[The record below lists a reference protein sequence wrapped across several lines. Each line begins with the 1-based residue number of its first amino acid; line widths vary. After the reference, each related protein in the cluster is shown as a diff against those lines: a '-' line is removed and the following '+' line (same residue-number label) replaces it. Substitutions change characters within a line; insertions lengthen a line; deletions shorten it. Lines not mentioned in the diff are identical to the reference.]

1 MPNSLLRLLC
11 WLLLAAL
18 LIYLLICAGLYLF
31 QRSLLYFP
39 QPSRYQDAAH
49 TLMLPVTGAMLQVT
63 TEARAG
69 AGAVLYFGGNAEDVS
84 LNLTTFAQAFPDRAV
99 YLMHYRGYGQSSGE
113 PSEAALQQD
122 ALVLFDQVAQQHQ
135 DIAVIG
141 RSLGSGVAIW
151 LASQR
156 PVSRLVLVTPYD
168 SIEAVAAGQYPYVP
182 VSWLLRDK
190 YLSWRYAPAIT
201 APTLLLVASDDRLIP
216 PSHSQRLLQAFHPG
230 VARLEELA
238 GVNHTSISASPRYL
252 PLLQQGIG
260 SPP

>member
-1 MPNSLLRLLC
+1 MSYPLLRLLC
-11 WLLLAAL
+11 WSVLTLL
-18 LIYLLICAGLYLF
+18 LIYLLICAGLFLW

-39 QPSRYQDAAH
+39 QPSHYRDAAH
-49 TLMLPVTGAMLQVT
+49 TLMLPVAGATLQVT
-63 TEARAG
+63 TEVRPGPRA
-69 AGAVLYFGGNAEDVS
+69 LIYFGGNAEDVS
-84 LNLTTFAQAFPDRAV
+84 LNLATFAQAFPDRAI
-99 YLMHYRGYGQSSGE
+99 YLLHYRGYGQSSGE
-113 PSEAALQQD
+113 PGEAALQQD
-122 ALVLFDQVAQQHQ
+122 ALALFDQVAQQHQ

-141 RSLGSGVAIW
+141 RSLGSGVATW

-190 YLSWRYAPAIT
+190 YLSWRDAPAIT
-201 APTLLLVASDDRLIP
+201 APTLLLVAANDRLIP
-216 PSHSQRLLQAFHPG
+216 PSHSQRLLQAFRPG
-230 VARLEELA
+230 VAQLTTLA
-238 GVNHTSISASPRYL
+238 DTDHASISTSPHYL